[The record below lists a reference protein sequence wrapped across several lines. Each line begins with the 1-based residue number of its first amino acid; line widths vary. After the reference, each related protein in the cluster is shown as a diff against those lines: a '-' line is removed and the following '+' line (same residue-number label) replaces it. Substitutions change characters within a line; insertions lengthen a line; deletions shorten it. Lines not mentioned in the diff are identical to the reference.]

1 MTRTPL
7 DLDRGADL
15 QIDAPLVPEPLQHL
29 IPLAARWAFDA
40 QNDQDDFVKRMLSER
55 TTEVAAFN
63 AAIDTHRT
71 DIVQWATEAGLDK
84 HKTQLSEADWA
95 HPYWHFLTLLKIRE
109 LTGPAPEAWPGR
121 QPPCASE
128 SLWRRETLSS
138 PALGRRPTRPSAAQ
152 TMQ

>member
-84 HKTQLSEADWA
+84 HKTQLSEADWRI
-95 HPYWHFLTLLKIRE
+95 PI
-109 LTGPAPEAWPGR
+109 GI
-121 QPPCASE
+121 S
-128 SLWRRETLSS
+128 
-138 PALGRRPTRPSAAQ
+138 
-152 TMQ
+152 